1 MPHTL
6 QENSLRAVLD
16 NLEIGVIILDHATG
30 ILHSN
35 RWLLQRA
42 CLSGEALAGRHFG
55 EVFPAAL
62 NSRLE
67 QAIEH
72 AIRDRLPSLLSPA
85 LHGTLLPLFQT
96 QEDCSRGRR
105 MQQMIHVMPLRD
117 ADPNAA
123 CLIQISDMTANI
135 SRERLLRQQTET
147 LRRSTTQ
154 DALTGVAN
162 RRMFDTTL
170 AAEFIKAQRTQQ
182 PIGLM
187 IIDIDLFAA
196 YSEQHGREQGE
207 ARLVE
212 IAAALKEAI
221 RPAGDLAARYG
232 TDEFALILPGMNEQ
246 EVSHLAAGLLLQVAT
261 LAKAHGSSYPTISI
275 GCAAMQPTS
284 GSEADTHTL
293 LSSADVALYQAKHD
307 GRNRAIYFAP
317 EDGSF
322 RRCD

>member
-1 MPHTL
+1 MPYAMR
-6 QENSLRAVLD
+6 ENSLRAVLD
-16 NLEIGVIILDHATG
+16 NLEVGVVILDHAAR

-35 RWLLQRA
+35 RWLARRA
-42 CLSGEALAGRHFG
+42 GLSGEALAGQSFI
-55 EVFPAAL
+55 EAFPAAR

-67 QAIEH
+67 QAIAH
-72 AIRDRLPSLLSPA
+72 AIHDHLPSLLSPA

-96 QEDCSRGRR
+96 QEDRARDRR

-117 ADPNAA
+117 ADPDAA

-154 DALTGVAN
+154 DPLTGIAN

-170 AAEFIKAQRTQQ
+170 AAEFLRAQRTQQ

-187 IIDIDLFAA
+187 ILDVDLFAA
-196 YSEQHGREQGE
+196 YNEQHGREQGE

-212 IAAALKEAI
+212 IAATLKDAI
-221 RPAGDLAARYG
+221 RPVGDLAARYG
-232 TDEFALILPGMNEQ
+232 TDEFALILPGLTEQ
-246 EVSHLAAGLLLQVAT
+246 EVSRLAVNLLLRVAM
-261 LAKAHGSSYPTISI
+261 LAKAHGSPYPTVSI
-275 GCAAMQPTS
+275 GCAAMRPAN
-284 GSEADTHTL
+284 GNEADTHTL